1 MSKGG
6 KSGPERGE
14 VVRRPS
20 SERKRLP
27 ADLEAFAAGDD
38 DALWRRPATRRLN
51 DPRPVML
58 VPGVANRDAR
68 AVYEARE
75 RRLRSA
81 LSAGDRDTVALEL
94 AEAAQLRLW
103 RGHSLVSWEVFVENV
118 LGIAPDEVEALLQR
132 GAELA
137 GDTAPASDDV
147 VATWMRAES
156 GLLEGSPDAV
166 VRLRGGRLF
175 LEIPIDS
182 APAGLAAVGRR
193 SAPLA
198 REQAQAPK
206 SVVDRPKGVPRIS
219 RLERDPK
226 D

>member
-1 MSKGG
+1 M
-6 KSGPERGE
+6 
-14 VVRRPS
+14 
-20 SERKRLP
+20 P

-38 DALWRRPATRRLN
+38 DALWRRPASRRLN

-75 RRLRSA
+75 RRLREA
-81 LSAGDRDTVALEL
+81 LTAEDRDTAALEL

-103 RGHSLVSWEVFVENV
+103 RGHSLVSLEVFAENV
-118 LGIAPDEVEALLQR
+118 LGLTPDEAEALLRR

-137 GDTAPASDDV
+137 GSADAAPDEV

-166 VRLRGGRLF
+166 VRLRQGRLV
-175 LEIPIDS
+175 LEVPLEG
-182 APAGLAAVGRR
+182 AAAGLAAVGWR

-198 REQAQAPK
+198 REQEKAPR

-219 RLERDPK
+219 RLERDPNA
-226 D
+226 DD